1 MAGQIEIS
9 QGGIQNCLDRA
20 SAASETLFMGT
31 LRQIRRVI
39 VAFIDET
46 TSLLFG
52 PAGKVPR
59 WLWAMACPMLCVFMI
74 QETRSAEAFARL
86 IGDWAIILVSDGF
99 VVYLKQPWRC

>member
-1 MAGQIEIS
+1 
-9 QGGIQNCLDRA
+9 
-20 SAASETLFMGT
+20 MGT
-31 LRQIRRVI
+31 LMQIRRVI

-52 PAGKVPR
+52 PAGKEPR
-59 WLWAMACPMLCVFMI
+59 WLRAMVWPTLCVFMI
-74 QETRSAEAFARL
+74 LETRSAEAFARL

>member
-1 MAGQIEIS
+1 
-9 QGGIQNCLDRA
+9 
-20 SAASETLFMGT
+20 MGT
-31 LRQIRRVI
+31 LMQIRRVI

-59 WLWAMACPMLCVFMI
+59 WLWAMACPTLCVFMI
-74 QETRSAEAFARL
+74 QEL